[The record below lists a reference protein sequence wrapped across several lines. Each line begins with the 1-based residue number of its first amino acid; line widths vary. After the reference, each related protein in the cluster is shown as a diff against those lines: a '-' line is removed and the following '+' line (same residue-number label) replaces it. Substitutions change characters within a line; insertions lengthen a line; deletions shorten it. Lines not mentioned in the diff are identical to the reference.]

1 MYILYD
7 NVMYVS
13 EHIIVY
19 IHIYVKS
26 QSQMLKKESTE
37 FSLKNN
43 SKFNK
48 VKSLFFKK
56 YVYTRLIIP

>member
-1 MYILYD
+1 MYI
-7 NVMYVS
+7 S

-26 QSQMLKKESTE
+26 QSQRLKKESTE
-37 FSLKNN
+37 FSLKDN

-56 YVYTRLIIP
+56 YAYTRLIIP